1 MYLVV
6 LGVYVVLAVA
16 AAWVAVL
23 LRRRWNFQPKRQPG
37 QKACPGCCL
46 SCGR

>member
-23 LRRRWNFQPKRQPG
+23 LRRR
-37 QKACPGCCL
+37 
-46 SCGR
+46 

>member
-16 AAWVAVL
+16 AAWVMAL
-23 LRRRWNFQPKRQPG
+23 LRRHRQSFL
-37 QKACPGCCL
+37 QSAVA
-46 SCGR
+46 